1 MFREFIPCIF
11 GMSNVF
17 KEFIRILSPY
27 IEEYFCSTGVVVEV
41 VGDIVYL
48 GASCVR
54 VVSC

>member
-1 MFREFIPCIF
+1 
-11 GMSNVF
+11 MSNVF